1 MGKAGRWLRSFLP
14 GKKDHKAGKDTK
26 PGAGPEE
33 TPKWAPASLSVTPAS
48 TPGAREKRRWS
59 FRRPPAAAGKDVA
72 TGQLAFLEA
81 RADPDQHAIAVAIAT
96 AAAAEAAVAAKQA
109 AAAVVRYAASA
120 PGSKSKRTVV
130 GIEEAAAIKIQSV
143 FRSYLARKA
152 LCALRG
158 LVKLQALV
166 RGHLVRRQASNTL
179 RCMQALVAAQNR
191 ARTARLRLLD
201 DEKPIRTPRM
211 TPTRRSPHHPRLRQH
226 QDMEENI
233 KIVEVDTTGAGASD
247 VHCTP
252 RTSRRSSCYATPL
265 CRTPSKLELYHQKIS
280 PTPSALTDASGRSC
294 SGRYDDFSFGTARTS
309 PYHYNYA
316 SDASCRQLPQQQ
328 SVGTT
333 GADHP
338 LLFPSYM
345 ANTQSS
351 RAKAR
356 SQSAPRQRA
365 SVSSAPEAAPP
376 SSWERQASGAGRR
389 RASLEGPAQR
399 GMASPKVGAVRV
411 QRCQSQAS
419 APAAACPW
427 GVRLDMS
434 SASLHDSDCGSTS
447 TMRTAATSVY
457 CWSAAATNST
467 GVA

>member
-14 GKKDHKAGKDTK
+14 SKKDKGKDAVRDGK
-26 PGAGPEE
+26 AGAGPEE
-33 TPKWAPASLSVTPAS
+33 TPKWAPSSQTVTPAS

-59 FRRPPAAAGKDVA
+59 FRRPPAGKDAA
-72 TGQLAFLEA
+72 TGQLAFLET
-81 RADPDQHAIAVAIAT
+81 RMDPDQHAIAVAIAT

-120 PGSKSKRTVV
+120 PGSKRTVV

-191 ARTARLRLLD
+191 ARSARLRLLD

-211 TPTRRSPHHPRLRQH
+211 TPTRRSPHHPRFRQH

-233 KIVEVDTTGAGASD
+233 KIVEVDTVVGD

-265 CRTPSKLELYHQKIS
+265 CRTPSKIELYQKVS
-280 PTPSALTDASGRSC
+280 PTPSALTDASGRSY
-294 SGRYDDFSFGTARTS
+294 SGRYEDFSFGTARTS
-309 PYHYNYA
+309 PYPYYA
-316 SDASCRQLPQQQ
+316 SDASCKQSQQ
-328 SVGTT
+328 SHGIGT

-338 LLFPSYM
+338 LMFPSYM

-365 SVSSAPEAAPP
+365 SVSSAPDAP
-376 SSWERQASGAGRR
+376 SSWERQASGGRR
-389 RASLEGPAQR
+389 RASLEGPAQAAVR

-419 APAAACPW
+419 APAACPW

-434 SASLHDSDCGSTS
+434 SASLHDSECGSTS
-447 TMRTAATSVY
+447 TMRTAATSMY
-457 CWSAAATNST
+457 CWSAAANST

>member
-14 GKKDHKAGKDTK
+14 GKKDRGRDAGDHKT
-26 PGAGPEE
+26 GPEE
-33 TPKWAPASLSVTPAS
+33 TPRWVPAWSSQAVTPAS
-48 TPGAREKRRWS
+48 TPGVKEKRRWS
-59 FRRPPAAAGKDVA
+59 FRRPATAVGAGAGKD
-72 TGQLAFLEA
+72 GAFLEP
-81 RADPDQHAIAVAIAT
+81 RVLDPDQSAIAVAIAT

-120 PGSKSKRTVV
+120 PGSKRTVI

-201 DEKPIRTPRM
+201 DERPLCTPRM

-226 QDMEENI
+226 QETEENI
-233 KIVEVDTTGAGASD
+233 KIVEVDTGAGD

-265 CRTPSKLELYHQKIS
+265 CRTPSKVELYQKVS
-280 PTPSALTDASGRSC
+280 PTPSALTDASGRSY
-294 SGRYDDFSFGTARTS
+294 SGRYEDFSFGTARAS
-309 PYHYNYA
+309 PYHYYYA
-316 SDASCRQLPQQQ
+316 SDASCKQPPPPQQQ
-328 SVGTT
+328 GHGAGA

-365 SVSSAPEAAPP
+365 SVSSAPEAASP
-376 SSWERQASGAGRR
+376 WERQASAGRR
-389 RASLEGPAQR
+389 RASLEGPAQAAAR
-399 GMASPKVGAVRV
+399 GLASPKGAVRV

-419 APAAACPW
+419 AACPW

-434 SASLHDSDCGSTS
+434 SASVHDSECGSTS
-447 TMRTAATSVY
+447 TMRTAATSMY
-457 CWSAAATNST
+457 CWSAAANST